1 MLRIRAPAVT
11 PPSNA
16 GIPGRRVKIQCA
28 AGQRSL
34 QLEKSA
40 HSSEDPAQSKKREH
54 KCRIIGPHCLPLES
68 ELLDAPDDSKHLYTG
83 VLESTDY
90 TSFEV
95 IF

>member
-40 HSSEDPAQSKKREH
+40 HSSEDTAQSKKENTSA
-54 KCRIIGPHCLPLES
+54 ES
-68 ELLDAPDDSKHLYTG
+68 LDHTAYLWNQN
-83 VLESTDY
+83 
-90 TSFEV
+90 F
-95 IF
+95 